1 MIDRTPFLRGYAD
14 PDVLYHNGI
23 YYLYATSYSISD
35 GYEVYASTDLVT
47 WENHGNCL
55 GGSFGLTRWFWAP
68 DVKEK
73 DGTFYM
79 LASID
84 EHLGLLTASSPLG
97 PFVPREGFLFD
108 HSIDGHIF
116 FEDDEMY
123 IYYVSWREGHRY
135 GIWGCRMMPD
145 RITPDLSTETLLLVA
160 DQPYECHM
168 NPVAEA
174 PYLLKRDGVYYLTY
188 SGSDYQ
194 SPFYC
199 IAYATAS
206 SPLGP
211 YTKYAGNPILVG
223 DGKTVSGIGH
233 HCIVLP
239 AEGDEM
245 LLIYHTHRAPEQIH
259 PRDLRQGKIRFVTEK
274 GVTTLRLGE

>member
-1 MIDRTPFLRGYAD
+1 MKAPILRGYAD
-14 PDVLYHNGI
+14 PDILYHDGV
-23 YYLYATSYSISD
+23 YYLYATSYQIPD
-35 GYEVYASTDLVT
+35 GYEVYSSTDLAH

-55 GGSFGLTRWFWAP
+55 GGNFGLSKWFWAP

-73 DGTFYM
+73 DGVFYM

-84 EHLGLLTASSPLG
+84 EHLGLLTATSPLG
-97 PFVPREGFLFD
+97 PFMPQDGFLFD
-108 HSIDGHIF
+108 KSIDGHIW
-116 FEDDEMY
+116 FEGDEMY

-135 GIWGCRMMPD
+135 GIWSCKMNPD

-160 DQPYECHM
+160 EAPYETHM

-174 PYLLKRDGVYYLTY
+174 PYMLKKDGIYYLTY

-199 IAYATAS
+199 IAYATAA

-211 YTKYAGNPILVG
+211 FTKYEANPILVA
-223 DGKTVSGIGH
+223 DGQAVSGIGH
-233 HCIVLP
+233 HCITHTP
-239 AEGDEM
+239 NGEM
-245 LLIYHTHRAPEQIH
+245 ILCYHTHRAPGQIH
-259 PRDLRQGKIRFVTEK
+259 PRDLYLGQIAFALQDGKTVLIATP
-274 GVTTLRLGE
+274 